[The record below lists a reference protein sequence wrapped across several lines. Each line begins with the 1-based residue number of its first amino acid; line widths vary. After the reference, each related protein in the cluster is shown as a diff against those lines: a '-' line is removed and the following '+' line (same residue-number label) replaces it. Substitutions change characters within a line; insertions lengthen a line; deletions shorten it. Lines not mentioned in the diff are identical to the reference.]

1 MASQATP
8 ERHVRWSK
16 AFIPTLRDDPTDAEA
31 ISHRLLV
38 RAAFIR
44 QLMAGVYTLLPLA
57 YRSRRKIQQV
67 IEEEIDAIGGQ
78 EFLFPSLHP
87 AEIWRKTGRLD
98 IMGDEMFRLF
108 DRRSGEVVLGMTH
121 EEIFT
126 TIATEITSYKQLPQL
141 WYQIHTKF
149 RDEPRPKSGLLRVRE
164 FTMKDS
170 YSFDLDQE
178 GLDRAFDAHYA
189 AYSRIF
195 ARLGLDAIPVEA
207 SSGAMGGSGSV
218 EFMVRAEAGED
229 LVAHC
234 SNCGYAANVER
245 ARTRVAPIADES
257 GPGTPERFATPGVRT
272 IEDLVDFPGG
282 AEASRQIKT
291 LVYVLDG
298 EPALVLLRGDH
309 PLQEQKLQDRT
320 GAVDFRP
327 AHPEE
332 IAQLLGADAGSLGGV
347 GVTGVR
353 IVADEA
359 LRGRTNM
366 TTGANENDFHIRG
379 VSVERDIAVDA
390 WLDLREVAAGEPC
403 VDCAEPIEVFRAIEC
418 GHIFK
423 LGTKYSEPLGAMV
436 LDEKGKSRPIYMGSY
451 GIGLERNLAAV
462 VETHHDDRGI
472 AWPVTVAP
480 YEVVVTAV
488 KLDEDTMRVAESLYE
503 ELAANGIDVIID
515 DRNERPGVKF
525 NDSELVGIPYRITVG
540 PRGLA
545 EGNVELTERAT
556 RESVDVA
563 VGDVVTLV
571 TDRVRTA
578 RR

>member
-1 MASQATP
+1 M
-8 ERHVRWSK
+8 RWSQ
-16 AFIPTLRDDPTDAEA
+16 AFIPTLRDDPADAEA
-31 ISHRLLV
+31 VSHKLLV

-57 YRSRRKIQQV
+57 FRTRGKIRRI

-78 EFLFPSLHP
+78 QFLFPSLHP

-98 IMGDEMFRLF
+98 VMGEEMFRLF
-108 DRRSGEVVLGMTH
+108 DRKSGEIVLGMTH

-126 TIATEITSYKQLPQL
+126 TVATELTSYKQLPQI
-141 WYQIHTKF
+141 WYQINTKF

-178 GLDRAFDAHYA
+178 GLDKAFDAHYA
-189 AYSRIF
+189 AYKRIF
-195 ARLGLDAIPVEA
+195 DRLGLDAVPVAA

-218 EFMVRAEAGED
+218 EFMVRSVAGED

-234 SNCGYAANVER
+234 AACGYAANVEK
-245 ARTRVAPIADES
+245 ATSRVAEITDEA
-257 GPGTPERFATPGVRT
+257 GPDVPDRFPTPGVRT
-272 IEDLVDFPGG
+272 IEDLVTFAGG

-291 LVYVLDG
+291 LVYMLDST
-298 EPALVLLRGDH
+298 PALVLLRGDH
-309 PLQEQKLQDRT
+309 PLQEQKLLDQT
-320 GAVDFRP
+320 GALEARP

-332 IAQLLGADAGSLGGV
+332 ISELLGADAGSLGAV
-347 GVTGVR
+347 GVDGVD
-353 IVADEA
+353 IFADEA

-366 TTGANENDFHIRG
+366 TTGANDNEFHLRG
-379 VSVERDIAVDA
+379 VSLERDIEVTRWVDV
-390 WLDLREVAAGEPC
+390 REVKAGEPC
-403 VDCAEPIEVFRAIEC
+403 VECGEAIDVFRAIEC

-436 LDEKGKSRPIYMGSY
+436 LDENGKSRPIYMGSY
-451 GIGLERNLAAV
+451 GIGLERNLAAI
-462 VETHHDDRGI
+462 VETYHDDKGI

-480 YEVVVTAV
+480 YEAV
-488 KLDEDTMRVAESLYE
+488 ITVLKLDDETIAAAEDIYQGLLSA
-503 ELAANGIDVIID
+503 GIDVIID

-525 NDSELVGIPYRITVG
+525 NDAELIGIPYRVTVG

-545 EGNVELTERAT
+545 EGVVELTSRSDGAT
-556 RESVDVA
+556 VNVPINEAAAEVKARIEP
-563 VGDVVTLV
+563 
-571 TDRVRTA
+571 A

>member
-1 MASQATP
+1 M
-8 ERHVRWSK
+8 RWSQ
-16 AFIPTLRDDPTDAEA
+16 AFIPTLRDDPAEA
-31 ISHRLLV
+31 EAVSHRLLV

-67 IEEEIDAIGGQ
+67 IEQEIDAIGGQ

-87 AEIWRKTGRLD
+87 AEIWRKSGRLD
-98 IMGDEMFRLF
+98 IMGEEMFRLF
-108 DRRSGEVVLGMTH
+108 DRKSGEVVLGMTH

-178 GLDRAFDAHYA
+178 GLDKAFDDHYH

-195 ARLGLDAIPVEA
+195 ARIGLDAIPVEA

-245 ARTRVAPIADES
+245 AMSKVAPIVDEV
-257 GPGTPERFATPGVRT
+257 GPDGPERFATPGVRT

-298 EPALVLLRGDH
+298 EPTLVLLRGDH

-320 GAVDFRP
+320 GAVDLRP
-327 AHPEE
+327 AHPDE
-332 IAQLLGADAGSLGGV
+332 IAELLGADAGSLGAV
-347 GVTGVR
+347 GVLGVR

-366 TTGANENDFHIRG
+366 TTGANENEFHLRG
-379 VSVERDIAVDA
+379 VSIERDIDVGD
-390 WLDLREVAAGEPC
+390 WLDLREVEAGETC
-403 VDCAEPIEVFRAIEC
+403 IDCDESIEVFRAIEC

-423 LGTKYSEPLGAMV
+423 LGTKYSEPLGAVV
-436 LDEKGKSRPIYMGSY
+436 LDEHGQTRPIYMGSY

-462 VETHHDDRGI
+462 VETHYDEKGI

-480 YEVVVTAV
+480 YEAVVTV
-488 KLDEDTMRVAESLYE
+488 LKLDDTTVAAAERIYEDLG
-503 ELAANGIDVIID
+503 AAGIDVLID
-515 DRNERPGVKF
+515 DRDERPGVKF
-525 NDSELVGIPYRITVG
+525 NDAELIGIPYRVTVG

-545 EGNVELTERAT
+545 EGIVEINHRASGTTDEVSVTEAVLHLVARIE
-556 RESVDVA
+556 RER
-563 VGDVVTLV
+563 L
-571 TDRVRTA
+571 
-578 RR
+578 

>member
-1 MASQATP
+1 M
-8 ERHVRWSK
+8 RWSQ
-16 AFIPTLRDDPTDAEA
+16 AFIPTLRDDPADAEA
-31 ISHRLLV
+31 VSHKLLV

-57 YRSRRKIQQV
+57 YRTRAKIRRI

-78 EFLFPSLHP
+78 QFLFPSLHP

-98 IMGDEMFRLF
+98 VMGEEMFRFL
-108 DRRSGEVVLGMTH
+108 DRKSGEVVLGMTH

-126 TIATEITSYKQLPQL
+126 TVATELTSYKQLPQI

-189 AYSRIF
+189 AYKRIF
-195 ARLGLDAIPVEA
+195 ERVGLDAVPVAA

-218 EFMVRAEAGED
+218 EFMVRSVAGED

-234 SNCGYAANVER
+234 AACGYAANVEK
-245 ARTRVAPIADES
+245 ATSRVPEIIDGK
-257 GPGTPERFATPGVRT
+257 GPDTPEKFPTPGVRT
-272 IEDLVDFPGG
+272 IEDLVTFEGG

-298 EPALVLLRGDH
+298 TPALVLLRGDH
-309 PLQEQKLQDRT
+309 PLQEQKLQDQT
-320 GAVDFRP
+320 GVLEVRP

-332 IAQLLGADAGSLGGV
+332 IRELLGADAGSLGAV
-347 GVTGVR
+347 GVQDVD
-353 IVADEA
+353 IYIDEG

-366 TTGANENDFHIRG
+366 TTGANDNDFHLRG
-379 VSVERDIAVDA
+379 VSVARDIAVTRWVDV
-390 WLDLREVAAGEPC
+390 REVRAGEPC
-403 VDCAEPIEVFRAIEC
+403 VECGEPIDVFRAIEC

-423 LGTKYSEPLGAMV
+423 LGTKYSDPLGAVV
-436 LDEKGKSRPIYMGSY
+436 LDENGKSRPIYMGSY
-451 GIGLERNLAAV
+451 GIGLERNLAAI
-462 VETHHDDRGI
+462 VETYHDDKGI

-480 YEVVVTAV
+480 YEAVVTV
-488 KLDEDTMRVAESLYE
+488 LKLDEETMAAAE
-503 ELAANGIDVIID
+503 GIYRGLLDRGVDVIID

-525 NDSELVGIPYRITVG
+525 NDAELVGIPYRITVG

-545 EGNVELTERAT
+545 EGNVELTT
-556 RESVDVA
+556 RIDGETVNVPVDEVVA
-563 VGDVVTLV
+563 EL
-571 TDRVRTA
+571 TA
-578 RR
+578 RIESERR

>member
-1 MASQATP
+1 
-8 ERHVRWSK
+8 VRWSQ
-16 AFIPTLRDDPTDAEA
+16 AFIPTLRDDPADAEA
-31 ISHRLLV
+31 VSHRLLV

-78 EFLFPSLHP
+78 EFLLPSLHP

-98 IMGDEMFRLF
+98 VMGEEMFRLF
-108 DRRSGEVVLGMTH
+108 DRKSGEVVLGMTH

-170 YSFDLDQE
+170 YSFDLDQD
-178 GLDRAFDAHYA
+178 GLDRAFDAHYR

-234 SNCGYAANVER
+234 PNCGYAANVER
-245 ARTRVAPIADES
+245 ATSRVAPIADEA
-257 GPGTPERFATPGVRT
+257 GPAGPEKFATPGVRT

-291 LVYVLDG
+291 LIYVLED
-298 EPALVLLRGDH
+298 ETVLVLLRGDH

-327 AHPEE
+327 AHPDE
-332 IAQLLGADAGSLGGV
+332 IAQLLGADAGSLGAV
-347 GVTGVR
+347 GVSGVR

-359 LRGRTNM
+359 LRGSTNM
-366 TTGANENDFHIRG
+366 TTGANENDFHLRG
-379 VSVERDIAVDA
+379 VSVERDIQVDE
-390 WLDLREVAAGEPC
+390 WLDLREVEAGEPC
-403 VDCAEPIEVFRAIEC
+403 IDCGEPIEVFRAIEC

-423 LGTKYSEPLGAMV
+423 LGTKYSKPLGAMV
-436 LDEKGKSRPIYMGSY
+436 LDEHGKTRPIYMGSY

-462 VETHHDDRGI
+462 VETHHDDKGI

-480 YEVVVTAV
+480 YEAV
-488 KLDEDTMRVAESLYE
+488 ITVLKLDEATLGAADEVYSALGVA
-503 ELAANGIDVIID
+503 GIDVIID
-515 DRNERPGVKF
+515 DRDERPGVKF
-525 NDSELVGIPYRITVG
+525 NDAELVGIPYRVTVG

-545 EGNVELTERAT
+545 DGVVEINERAT
-556 RESVDVA
+556 GMTESIPLQEA
-563 VGDVVTLV
+563 VSHLV
-571 TDRVRTA
+571 GRIEAERSV
-578 RR
+578 

>member
-1 MASQATP
+1 
-8 ERHVRWSK
+8 VRWSH
-16 AFIPTLRDDPTDAEA
+16 AFIPTLRDDPADAEA
-31 ISHRLLV
+31 VSHRLLV

-98 IMGDEMFRLF
+98 IMGEEMFRLF
-108 DRRSGEVVLGMTH
+108 DRKSGEVVLGMTH

-126 TIATEITSYKQLPQL
+126 TVATEITSYKQLPQL

-170 YSFDLDQE
+170 YSFDIDQD
-178 GLDRAFDAHYA
+178 GLDKAFDAHYE
-189 AYSRIF
+189 AYTRIF

-229 LVAHC
+229 LVARC
-234 SNCGYAANVER
+234 PNCGYAANVER
-245 ARTRVAPIADES
+245 AASRVDAMVDEA
-257 GPGTPERFATPGVRT
+257 GLDTPEKFATPGVRT
-272 IEDLVDFPGG
+272 IEDLADFPGG
-282 AEASRQIKT
+282 AAASRQIKT
-291 LVYVLDG
+291 LVYYLDDQ
-298 EPALVLLRGDH
+298 PALVLLRGDH
-309 PLQEQKLQDRT
+309 PLQEQKLQDHT
-320 GAVDFRP
+320 GAVEFRP

-332 IAQLLGADAGSLGGV
+332 IRALLGADAGSLGAV
-347 GVTGVR
+347 GVEDLR

-366 TTGANENDFHIRG
+366 TTGANENDFHLRG
-379 VSVERDIAVDA
+379 VSVERDIKVGE
-390 WLDLREVAAGEPC
+390 WLDLREVEAGEAC
-403 VDCAEPIEVFRAIEC
+403 VDCGKPIEVFRAIEC

-423 LGTKYSEPLGAMV
+423 LGTKYSEPLGAVV
-436 LDEKGKSRPIYMGSY
+436 LDEHGKSRPIYMGSY

-462 VETHHDDRGI
+462 VETHHDEKGI

-480 YEVVVTAV
+480 YEAVVTV
-488 KLDEDTMRVAESLYE
+488 LKLDEATLGVADEIYR
-503 ELAANGIDVIID
+503 ELCNAGVDALID

-525 NDSELVGIPYRITVG
+525 NDAELIGIPYRVTVG

-545 EGNVELTERAT
+545 DGIVEVNERAAGIT
-556 RESVDVA
+556 EDFA
-563 VGDVVTLV
+563 VQDVVTHLV
-571 TDRVRTA
+571 GRIEAERL
-578 RR
+578 

>member
-1 MASQATP
+1 M
-8 ERHVRWSK
+8 RWSQ
-16 AFIPTLRDDPTDAEA
+16 AFIPTLRDDPADAEA
-31 ISHRLLV
+31 VSHRLLV

-57 YRSRRKIQQV
+57 YRSRRKIQQI

-108 DRRSGEVVLGMTH
+108 DRKSGEVVLGMTH

-126 TIATEITSYKQLPQL
+126 TVATEITSYKQLPQI

-178 GLDRAFDAHYA
+178 GLDKAFDAHYE

-195 ARLGLDAIPVEA
+195 ARLGLDAIPVDA

-218 EFMVRAEAGED
+218 EFMVRSAAGED

-234 SNCGYAANVER
+234 PNCDYAANVET
-245 ARTRVAPIADES
+245 ATSRVAAVSDDP
-257 GPGTPERFATPGVRT
+257 GPDSPERFATPGVRT
-272 IEDLVDFPGG
+272 IDDLVTFAGG
-282 AEASRQIKT
+282 AAADRQIKT
-291 LVYVLDG
+291 LVYMLDG
-298 EPALVLLRGDH
+298 DPALVLMRGDH
-309 PLQEQKLQDRT
+309 ALQDQKLQDQT
-320 GAVDFRP
+320 GAIEIRP

-332 IAQLLGADAGSLGGV
+332 IRELLGADAGSLGAV
-347 GVTGVR
+347 GVDDVR
-353 IVADEA
+353 IVVDAA

-366 TTGANENDFHIRG
+366 TTGANVDDFHLRG
-379 VSVERDIAVDA
+379 VSVERDIEPTEWA
-390 WLDLREVAAGEPC
+390 DLREVSAGEPC
-403 VDCAEPIEVFRAIEC
+403 IECGEPIDVFRAIEC

-423 LGTKYSEPLGAMV
+423 LGTKYSDPLGAFV
-436 LDEKGKSRPIYMGSY
+436 LDENGKSRPIHMGSY
-451 GIGLERNLAAV
+451 GIGLERNMAAV
-462 VETHHDDRGI
+462 VEAHHDEKGI
-472 AWPVTVAP
+472 AWPVSVAP
-480 YEVVVTAV
+480 YEVVVTV
-488 KLDEDTMRVAESLYE
+488 LKLDEETLAAAEAIYESL
-503 ELAANGIDVIID
+503 LAAGLDTIID
-515 DRNERPGVKF
+515 DRNDRPGVKF
-525 NDSELVGIPYRITVG
+525 NDAELVGIPYRVTVG

-545 EGNVELTERAT
+545 DGVVEVYQRASGETEKVAAADAVAHVVRAVMAERA
-556 RESVDVA
+556 
-563 VGDVVTLV
+563 
-571 TDRVRTA
+571 
-578 RR
+578 